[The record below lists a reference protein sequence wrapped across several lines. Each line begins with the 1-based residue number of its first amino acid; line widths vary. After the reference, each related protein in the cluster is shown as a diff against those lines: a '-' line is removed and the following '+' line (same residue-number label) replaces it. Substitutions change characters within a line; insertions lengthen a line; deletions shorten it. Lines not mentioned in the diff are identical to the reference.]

1 MTRIVLDINGIYK
14 IKNGVRTGIPRVE
27 FAVFNYLLSTY
38 SGEVA
43 YLIDAPTG
51 DGFYRADVD
60 YIFGL
65 SADILPR
72 SRIQK
77 LRNSISK
84 RIRRQSAFK
93 KSTMNGS
100 FEAWKDGD
108 CYLSVSNLWER
119 ISSDEFF
126 ALRARGGLK
135 IALFCHDL
143 APIIMP
149 HLYTERART
158 CFSWCLGALSSAD
171 LVICNSFFTQYEL
184 LRLMNLKGQSVVTR
198 VVQLNAKNEVLL
210 EQQEVEITCLKGR
223 LYVLS
228 VSSINNR
235 KNYELLLKLWSVYE
249 LDLEIRDVCLVI
261 VGSKTWGAERVF
273 HRLEMDISLS
283 NRVFH
288 FSDVSENTL
297 DWLYQ
302 NCLFTV
308 YPSLYE
314 GWGIPITESLSYGKV
329 CVASSTSSMPEASSG
344 LGVHIDPL
352 DFVGWKEGIKKLI
365 TDHGYRRSMEKFIQE
380 KFVSK
385 DWNSVGKEVI
395 ERVLEVNI
403 DLKN

>member
-1 MTRIVLDINGIYK
+1 
-14 IKNGVRTGIPRVE
+14 
-27 FAVFNYLLSTY
+27 
-38 SGEVA
+38 
-43 YLIDAPTG
+43 
-51 DGFYRADVD
+51 
-60 YIFGL
+60 
-65 SADILPR
+65 
-72 SRIQK
+72 
-77 LRNSISK
+77 
-84 RIRRQSAFK
+84 
-93 KSTMNGS
+93 
-100 FEAWKDGD
+100 
-108 CYLSVSNLWER
+108 
-119 ISSDEFF
+119 
-126 ALRARGGLK
+126 
-135 IALFCHDL
+135 
-143 APIIMP
+143 
-149 HLYTERART
+149 
-158 CFSWCLGALSSAD
+158 
-171 LVICNSFFTQYEL
+171 
-184 LRLMNLKGQSVVTR
+184 
-198 VVQLNAKNEVLL
+198 
-210 EQQEVEITCLKGR
+210 
-223 LYVLS
+223 
-228 VSSINNR
+228 
-235 KNYELLLKLWSVYE
+235 
-249 LDLEIRDVCLVI
+249 
-261 VGSKTWGAERVF
+261 
-273 HRLEMDISLS
+273 MDISLS